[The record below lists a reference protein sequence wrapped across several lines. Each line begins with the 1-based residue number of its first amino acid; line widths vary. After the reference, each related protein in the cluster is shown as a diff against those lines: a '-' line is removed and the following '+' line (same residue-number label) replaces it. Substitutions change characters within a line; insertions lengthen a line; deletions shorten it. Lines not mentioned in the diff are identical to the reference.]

1 MDGMEEEGL
10 IKVSKV
16 NISSIMSCCAAK
28 ALEPS
33 TKFPESFHKVNKGK
47 PEAMGI

>member
-1 MDGMEEEGL
+1 MEEGL

-16 NISSIMSCCAAK
+16 NISSIMSSCAAK

-33 TKFPESFHKVNKGK
+33 TKFPESFRKVNKGK
-47 PEAMGI
+47 AVVMGI

>member
-1 MDGMEEEGL
+1 MDGMEEGP

-16 NISSIMSCCAAK
+16 NISSIMSSCAAK

-47 PEAMGI
+47 AAAMGI